1 MRQIK
6 KYVERIDEEIE
17 DAKEYAERAIEE
29 KVKGNTSDATKFKEM
44 ANDELKHATYL
55 HDMAV
60 RAIQEI
66 SKVYTAPVEMQEAW
80 EKSHKEYVERV
91 AWVKKMLE
99 M

>member
-1 MRQIK
+1 MRMIQK
-6 KYVERIDEEIE
+6 FVDRIDDEVN
-17 DAKEYAERAIEE
+17 DAKLYAERAIEE

-80 EKSHKEYVERV
+80 EKSHKSFVERV